1 VKLAF
6 RRFDAFSAADEPAGP
21 GTAARHLA
29 FLAGVIELPIVQHH
43 LPLLLELRVAV
54 EQRLRLTRVAGIFR
68 CRVGRSVA
76 MAPTKV
82 GSTQLFWSE

>member
-1 VKLAF
+1 MK
-6 RRFDAFSAADEPAGP
+6 
-21 GTAARHLA
+21 
-29 FLAGVIELPIVQHH
+29 LPIVQHH

-54 EQRLRLTRVAGIFR
+54 EQSCGSRVSPVFSGAEPAA
-68 CRVGRSVA
+68 SVA